1 MTIQQALQKASEGG
15 YNAGHPNS
23 INVTAMMFLFD
34 SEFWQSL
41 AKTMSWKKLACGDCY
56 SQDAFPHYEADQ
68 CIYCLAIRER
78 RETETWKAQWHRM
91 VDELSEGKS
100 IEDFFKDL

>member
-41 AKTMSWKKLACGDCY
+41 AKTMSWKKLACGDC
-56 SQDAFPHYEADQ
+56 
-68 CIYCLAIRER
+68 IGER